1 MNQQFSPVEA
11 VETVYKQIL
20 KSVDG
25 NENRNEDGNEDG
37 NKDGNTKNT
46 KHDLVFGFG
55 MHYNSVNPVIFAQN
69 VYALDKYVRS
79 LDKRANVR
87 FYFKLPNYYF
97 NSIGTVYS
105 SLLSS
110 YRVVFRML
118 DLGG

>member
-11 VETVYKQIL
+11 VETVYKEIL
-20 KSVDG
+20 KS
-25 NENRNEDGNEDG
+25 EDG
-37 NKDGNTKNT
+37 NKDENKDGNEDGNTKNT

-79 LDKRANVR
+79 LEKRANVR

-110 YRVVFRML
+110 YRVVFYKCWF
-118 DLGG
+118 